1 LPAPE
6 PSPALPARPQTPF
19 DWEGLDRQGLP
30 RRGVI
35 LAHDVA
41 LARAALRRQGVR
53 IARIGVA
60 AGTSG
65 GRPGTISSTRRI
77 ASRPAH
83 RRRRAGIGDQQ
94 VAAFLRQLA
103 TMLQAGLPLL
113 QALDIARG
121 DGAADMAALLQTV
134 RADVAAGE
142 SLHAALA
149 RHPRQFDPL
158 VCHLVRAAEQA
169 GMLDTM
175 LERIALYREKSL
187 ALRGK
192 IRAALTYPCA
202 VLVAA
207 MLVTLVIMLWVVPS
221 FEEMFR
227 SFGAELPW
235 LTQAVMAISRA
246 LGRHWP
252 VLLGVLALGMVGAG
266 WLRRQA
272 WARAAWQRASLSLP
286 LAGRLLRQA
295 AIARWSRTFGT
306 LFGAGIVVVEALE
319 SAAGSAGNVVYAE
332 ASHAMREA
340 IGQGSTLQAAMRN
353 TGVFPEMTIQMLAVG
368 EESGALDA
376 MLARVAELAEREVDD
391 AVNALTS
398 LMEPIIMAVLGIL
411 IGALVVAMYLPI
423 FSMGSV
429 L

>member
-1 LPAPE
+1 LPAPD
-6 PSPALPARPQTPF
+6 PLHARRQSF
-19 DWEGLDRQGLP
+19 EWAGLDRQGRP
-30 RRGVI
+30 QRGTI
-35 LAHDVA
+35 QAQDVA
-41 LARAALRRQGVR
+41 LARAALRRQGLR
-53 IARIGVA
+53 IARIRIA
-60 AGTSG
+60 G
-65 GRPGTISSTRRI
+65 GRAGSALPTRR
-77 ASRPAH
+77 ASTAH
-83 RRRRAGIGDQQ
+83 RRARGRISDKQ

-103 TMLQAGLPLL
+103 TMLHAGLPLL
-113 QALDIARG
+113 QALDIAAG
-121 DGAADMAALLQTV
+121 DGTGDMASLLRVV

-142 SLHAALA
+142 TLHAALA
-149 RHPRQFDPL
+149 RHPRQFDAL
-158 VCHLVRAAEQA
+158 VCNLIRAAELA

-192 IRAALTYPCA
+192 IRAALAYPCA

-207 MLVTLVIMLWVVPS
+207 LVVTLVIMLWVVPS

-227 SFGAELPW
+227 NFGAELPM
-235 LTQAVMAISRA
+235 LTQIVMAISRA
-246 LGRHWP
+246 LGRHW
-252 VLLGVLALGMVGAG
+252 LLLLAAVALAAGAANWLGRRPGV
-266 WLRRQA
+266 
-272 WARAAWQRASLSLP
+272 RAAWQRISLSLP
-286 LAGRLLRQA
+286 LAGGLLRQA

-306 LFGAGIVVVEALE
+306 LFGAGIVIPEALE

-332 ASHAMREA
+332 ASRSMREA
-340 IGQGSTLQAAMRN
+340 IGNGATLHMAMRGA
-353 TGVFPEMTIQMLAVG
+353 GVFPEMAIQMVAVG
-368 EESGALDA
+368 EESGTLDA

-411 IGALVVAMYLPI
+411 IGGLVVAMYLPI